1 MAKPQDIIADLVAS
15 GKLSPRDAAD
25 ILKSLSDVT
34 AGYHKL
40 ADGFKRAREEATTLG
55 ERVNV
60 LKDSVQ
66 NALGVTEEQADTF
79 GVGAVAMAGYAIQT
93 SELIMSL
100 GGLNKQLFDVEKRQ
114 RESAEGFNKL
124 TGFSGQYN
132 TMIMD
137 SVFANRDLGL
147 SAEENSA
154 IFANLTSTF
163 TDFSINGL
171 SPTELG
177 LAEAAM
183 ALQAVGIDAETSTK
197 SFQILR
203 KGFGQ
208 TDTEIVRTTLGLENF
223 AEELGVTSSEIFST
237 FNEQMPVLAMFG
249 NEAERVFRESAAAA
263 KATGIEFSKQM
274 EMFDLTDTFEGSAQ
288 AVGSLNALLGGP
300 FLNAVELTMAETPV
314 ERMQMLSDAFNDA
327 GISVDDLS
335 RRQIQAFVAATPGI
349 ENATEL
355 IKLQKGGFDEL
366 LDATDAT
373 AKSRAEL
380 SQEASRQR
388 SIEENERIVFEVLK
402 GVDGI
407 AQGFDQINAVGFTA
421 AINSA
426 ENFRDVVGE
435 KLAPAVGVLKNQI
448 RQMTEDLGVTV
459 EQLNTAREVSTA
471 ERNERLGQVTTGT
484 GGQQTIRVQL
494 MLDGEEILD
503 KLLENMN

>member
-1 MAKPQDIIADLVAS
+1 MAKPQELIADLVAS

-171 SPTELG
+171 SPT
-177 LAEAAM
+177 
-183 ALQAVGIDAETSTK
+183 
-197 SFQILR
+197 
-203 KGFGQ
+203 
-208 TDTEIVRTTLGLENF
+208 
-223 AEELGVTSSEIFST
+223 
-237 FNEQMPVLAMFG
+237 
-249 NEAERVFRESAAAA
+249 
-263 KATGIEFSKQM
+263 
-274 EMFDLTDTFEGSAQ
+274 
-288 AVGSLNALLGGP
+288 
-300 FLNAVELTMAETPV
+300 
-314 ERMQMLSDAFNDA
+314 
-327 GISVDDLS
+327 
-335 RRQIQAFVAATPGI
+335 
-349 ENATEL
+349 
-355 IKLQKGGFDEL
+355 
-366 LDATDAT
+366 
-373 AKSRAEL
+373 
-380 SQEASRQR
+380 
-388 SIEENERIVFEVLK
+388 
-402 GVDGI
+402 
-407 AQGFDQINAVGFTA
+407 
-421 AINSA
+421 
-426 ENFRDVVGE
+426 
-435 KLAPAVGVLKNQI
+435 
-448 RQMTEDLGVTV
+448 
-459 EQLNTAREVSTA
+459 
-471 ERNERLGQVTTGT
+471 
-484 GGQQTIRVQL
+484 
-494 MLDGEEILD
+494 
-503 KLLENMN
+503 